1 MKRQKVFDLTYKAH
15 ENLSIR
21 IEIFMSRLMCKVK
34 KNQLAVTCL
43 PQRKIQLQP
52 FFSKNN
58 QLAIEVY
65 IIELFVIL
73 LVKSTPFKLH
83 KGVCVIS
90 VQGNTIRF

>member
-1 MKRQKVFDLTYKAH
+1 
-15 ENLSIR
+15 
-21 IEIFMSRLMCKVK
+21 MSRLMCKVK
-34 KNQLAVTCL
+34 KRSTCSYMFTSTEDS
-43 PQRKIQLQP
+43 IAT

>member
-1 MKRQKVFDLTYKAH
+1 MSMKRQKHFDLTYTAH
-15 ENLSIR
+15 EYLSIR

-34 KNQLAVTCL
+34 KKSTCSYMFTSTEDS
-43 PQRKIQLQP
+43 IAT

-83 KGVCVIS
+83 
-90 VQGNTIRF
+90 